1 MYRVLSTTIL
11 LAGLVLGPAASGQVT
26 AQQADK
32 QPEPDRTPDCVY
44 VGTPYDV
51 IDRMLQ
57 MASIQKSDL
66 VYDLGCGD
74 GRIVVA
80 AAKRYGCRGVGYDI
94 SPQRVQES
102 LENVHKNQVGHL
114 VKIEKQDIFTLDLSP
129 VNVIMLYLLPSMN
142 EKLIPQLENLR
153 PGSRVVSHDYR
164 IEGIAADKSV
174 TMSSLEDGVKHY
186 VYLYT
191 APLKEE
197 DPD

>member
-1 MYRVLSTTIL
+1 MYRMLSTTVL
-11 LAGLVLGPAASGQVT
+11 LAGFVLGPAASGQLT
-26 AQQADK
+26 AQEANK
-32 QPEPDRTPDCVY
+32 QVEPDRTPDCVY

-51 IDRMLQ
+51 IDKMLQ
-57 MASIQKSDL
+57 TASIQKSDL

-74 GRIVVA
+74 GRIVVS

-94 SPQRVQES
+94 SPQRIEES
-102 LENVHKNQVGHL
+102 LENVRKNQVGHL

-142 EKLIPQLENLR
+142 KKLIPQLEKLR
-153 PGSRVVSHDYR
+153 PGSRIVSHDYR

-174 TMSSLEDGVKHY
+174 TMSSLEDGAKHY

-197 DPD
+197 ESE